1 MITPQVGAEGIRKVL
16 REINKVEPTTTK
28 DLRKSL
34 QTALLPI
41 AKEVAAAVPR
51 EAPIS
56 GLGKN
61 NKWGWRPKNGRVAFT
76 PGRSRTNATSLV
88 SVRVNYGSKG
98 YPFGVWIAEFA
109 TNARSTRGRNLI
121 KGINARRAMKG
132 KGGRY
137 AYDKF
142 RTLRPQVVDKAVDI
156 LNVTMADISR
166 KLR

>member
-1 MITPQVGAEGIRKVL
+1 MIVPTVGAENIRTVM
-16 REINKVEPTTTK
+16 REINKLEPTSTK

-34 QTALLPI
+34 QAALLPI
-41 AKEVAAAVPR
+41 AKEVAASVPR
-51 EAPIS
+51 TAPLS

-61 NKWGWRPKNGRVAFT
+61 NKWGWQPKNGRVAFT

-109 TNARSTRGRNLI
+109 QNSRTARGANLIRNL
-121 KGINARRAMKG
+121 NARRAMKG
-132 KGGRY
+132 RGGRY

-142 RTLRPQVVDKAVDI
+142 RSLRPQVVDKAVQI
-156 LNVTMADISR
+156 LNVTMDNISR
-166 KLR
+166 KLK

>member
-1 MITPQVGAEGIRKVL
+1 MITPQVDAQGIRQVMRAL
-16 REINKVEPTTTK
+16 NQVEPTATK
-28 DLRKSL
+28 DLRKKL
-34 QTALLPI
+34 QSALTPI

-51 EAPIS
+51 EAPLS

-61 NKWGWRPKNGRVAFT
+61 NKWGWQPKNGRISFT
-76 PGRSRTNATSLV
+76 PGKSRLNATSLV

-109 TNARSTRGRNLI
+109 TNSRSTRGSNLI
-121 KGINARRAMKG
+121 RGINSRRAMKG

-142 RTLRPQVVDKAVDI
+142 RTLRPKVVEQAVNI
-156 LNVTMADISR
+156 LNVTMRDISR
-166 KLR
+166 KIK